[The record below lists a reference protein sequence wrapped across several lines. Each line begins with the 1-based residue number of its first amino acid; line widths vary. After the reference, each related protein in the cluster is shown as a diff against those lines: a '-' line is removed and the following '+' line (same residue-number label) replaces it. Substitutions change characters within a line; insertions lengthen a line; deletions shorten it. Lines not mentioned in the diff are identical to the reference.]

1 MGPIGKDKLVFDT
14 TATLADNDN
23 VGAYLRASDGTLLTH
38 TDVGGKKRLDVNLAT
53 EYLEDA
59 AHASGDRGQFI
70 LAVRRDAD
78 TSMVDADGDYAPLQ
92 VDENG
97 RLKVVADIEVVN
109 GFEKLEDAAHA
120 DGDVGAYM
128 LSVRQDVLAGS
139 TSASGDYQSFKTDS
153 VGSLWVRL
161 SQGVALDSPNTAFNT
176 VAQSVAAT
184 AGGTQLIAAPLANR
198 KKLLIQNLSNKPVYI
213 IESGQTA
220 ADGVR
225 IAAGGNWELEAGPAI
240 DLYAIV
246 DAGTADVR
254 LFELA

>member
-1 MGPIGKDKLVFDT
+1 MGPVGKDKLVFDT
-14 TATLADNDN
+14 TATLSNNDN
-23 VGAYLRASDGTLLTH
+23 VGAYLRSADGTLLTH
-38 TDVGGKKRLDVNLAT
+38 STIGGKQRLDVNLAT

-59 AHASGDRGQFI
+59 AHTTGDRGQFM

-78 TSMVDADGDYAPLQ
+78 TTMVDADGDYAPLQ

-120 DGDVGAYM
+120 DGDVGAYV

-139 TSASGDYQSFKTDS
+139 TNTNGDYQSFKTDS

-161 SQGVALDSPNTAFNT
+161 SEGVALDSPNSAFNT
-176 VAQSVAAT
+176 EAVAVDAT
-184 AGGTQLIAAPLANR
+184 AGGTQLLAAPLSER
-198 KKLLIQNLSNKPVYI
+198 KKLLIQNLSNKPIYI

-220 ADGVR
+220 ADGIR
-225 IAAGGNWELEAGPAI
+225 IAASGNWEIEAGPGI
-240 DLYAIV
+240 DLYAITES
-246 DAGTADVR
+246 GTADVR